1 MQRQVNIAVQSVG
14 GCRGAGK
21 AGRPQCDNTE
31 CTFKHEMWLE
41 FQYLAIYNITL
52 IEYFFN

>member
-21 AGRPQCDNTE
+21 AGRPQRDNTE

-52 IEYFFN
+52 IEYFFD